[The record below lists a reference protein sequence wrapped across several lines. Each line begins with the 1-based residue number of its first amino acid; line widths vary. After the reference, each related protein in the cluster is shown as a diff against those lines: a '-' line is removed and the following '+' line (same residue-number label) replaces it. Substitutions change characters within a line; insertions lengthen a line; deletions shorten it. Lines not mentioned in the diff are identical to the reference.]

1 MAEEPGPIAGAGGPE
16 QPPANYKRLDFK
28 KQSLDDA
35 YAAPAN
41 LLEIEVTNAETHG
54 YARNRYTDYEVRM
67 RVSAYRTVWVVVA
80 IRLVCVSKAN
90 AAGSLNV
97 C

>member
-1 MAEEPGPIAGAGGPE
+1 MGTVNHMNKKKMASGEDPKIAE
-16 QPPANYKRLDFK
+16 TKRLDFK

-41 LLEIEVTNAETHG
+41 LLEIEVCDPDAHG
-54 YARNRYTDYEVRM
+54 FGRQRYTDYEIKM
-67 RVSAYRTVWVVVA
+67 RVCIY
-80 IRLVCVSKAN
+80 ILYLIINLMFVC
-90 AAGSLNV
+90 